1 MTVTID
7 NPELKKT
14 LIKLGLS
21 GMVDCL
27 PQRNN
32 EAIAN
37 QMTYP
42 EFLQLLAHDELLLR
56 EQRRYERR
64 LKKADFKGQKTI
76 ENFDFS
82 FNASINQSL
91 IRDLATCHFIKE
103 KYPVLIMGPCG
114 TGKSHLAQALGHCAL
129 QKGYDV
135 VYTNTQKISDELQA
149 AKAIN
154 RYTVKLKSW
163 AKIHLLIIDDFGL
176 KPLRHPQDEDMHAL
190 IAERS
195 EMAATLFTSNLD
207 LPEWQQAF
215 TNKLLGVAT
224 IDRLRHHAYQL
235 ILTGKSYR
243 GCEKNKHNKQKNIEN
258 FED

>member
-1 MTVTID
+1 MTTII
-7 NPELKKT
+7 NHNELNQT
-14 LIKLGLS
+14 LRKLSLS
-21 GMVDCL
+21 GMLDCL
-27 PQRNN
+27 AQRNE

-64 LKKADFKGQKTI
+64 LKKASFKGRKTI

-82 FNASINQSL
+82 FNPSINQSL
-91 IRDLATCHFIKE
+91 IRDLATCRFIRE

-129 QKGYDV
+129 QKGYEV
-135 VYTNTQKISDELQA
+135 IYTNTQKISDELQT
-149 AKAIN
+149 AKATN
-154 RYTVKLKSW
+154 RYTNKLKAW
-163 AKIHLLIIDDFGL
+163 GKTNLLIIDDFGL

-195 EMAATLFTSNLD
+195 EIASTLFTSNLD

-215 TNKLLGVAT
+215 TNQLLGVAT
-224 IDRLRHHAYQL
+224 IDRLRHNAYQVVL
-235 ILTGKSYR
+235 EGKSYR
-243 GCEKNKHNKQKNIEN
+243 GSKKDSQQEQKNMEETEN
-258 FED
+258 

>member
-1 MTVTID
+1 M
-7 NPELKKT
+7 L
-14 LIKLGLS
+14 
-21 GMVDCL
+21 DCL
-27 PQRNN
+27 PQRNT

-42 EFLQLLAHDELLLR
+42 EFLQLLAQDELLLR

-64 LKKADFKGQKTI
+64 LKKANFKGQKTI

-82 FNASINQSL
+82 FNSKINSSL

-114 TGKSHLAQALGHCAL
+114 TGKSHLAQAIGHCAL
-129 QKGYDV
+129 QKGYEV
-135 VYTNTQKISDELQA
+135 IYTQIQKISDELQA

-154 RYTVKLKSW
+154 RYTSKLKSW

-176 KPLRHPQDEDMHAL
+176 KPLRYPQDEDMHAL

-215 TNKLLGVAT
+215 ANQLLGVAT
-224 IDRLRHHAYQL
+224 IDRLRYNAYHVL
-235 ILTGKSYR
+235 LEGKSYR
-243 GCEKNKHNKQKNIEN
+243 EYKKTAPSKQTNREKEN
-258 FED
+258 N